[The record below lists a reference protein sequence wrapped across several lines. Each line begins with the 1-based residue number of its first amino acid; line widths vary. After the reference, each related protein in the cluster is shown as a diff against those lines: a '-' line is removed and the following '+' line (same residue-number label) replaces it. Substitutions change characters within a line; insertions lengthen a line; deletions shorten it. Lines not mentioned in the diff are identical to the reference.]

1 MAKEVKRTI
10 IQSIKEGQYKHNKFL
25 YFVQN
30 LVIYFCAKFLQTNS
44 PLTRWNKLSNEE
56 KHMVLKRV
64 KYYNKLDKITIIPEQ
79 ERIFLKDFKRPKKK
93 KRSKSKRKGGSVT
106 TYFFDTFRVTKYF
119 SKNLYIALR
128 FGDVT
133 EVPHVPALVKS
144 RPIHGSNHNAIVL
157 KLNKIRHFLFIKD
170 PVPFEQKE
178 NILIGRSVV
187 ALEKRKRFFEMYFDH
202 PLCNIGNTGI
212 NTGAPAQWGKDRL
225 TILEHLKYKFILC
238 IEGVDV
244 ATNLKWVMSSNSLA
258 VMPNPE
264 FETWFMEGTLIPNYH
279 YIQIKRDYSD
289 LEERLQYYINH
300 PEEAKAIIKHAHEYI
315 EQFKNKKLEKL
326 IGVMVMERYFEKTGQ
341 LDYCT
346 EYE

>member
-1 MAKEVKRTI
+1 MAKEVKRTL

-30 LVIYFCAKFLQTNS
+30 LSIYFCARFLQTKS
-44 PLTRWNKLSNEE
+44 PLIRWNTLSNEE
-56 KHMVLKRV
+56 KQVVLKRV
-64 KYYNKLDKITIIPEQ
+64 RYYNKLNKITPIPEQ

-93 KRSKSKRKGGSVT
+93 RKPKRRGGSVT
-106 TYFFDTFRVTKYF
+106 TYFFDTFRIIKYF
-119 SKNLYIALR
+119 SRDLYIALR

-133 EVPHVPALVKS
+133 EVPPIPALVKS
-144 RPIHGSNHNAIVL
+144 RPIHGNNHNAILL
-157 KLNKIRHFLFIKD
+157 KLNQIRHFLFIKD
-170 PVPFEQKE
+170 PIPFEQKE

-187 ALEKRKRFFEMYFDH
+187 ALEKRKRFFEMYFDN
-202 PLCNIGNTGI
+202 PLCNIGNTGV
-212 NTGAPAQWGKDRL
+212 NTGMPTQWKKERL

-279 YIQIKRDYSD
+279 YIQIKEDYSD
-289 LEERLQYYINH
+289 LEEKIQYYIDH
-300 PEEAKAIIKHAHEYI
+300 PEEAKDIIQHAHEYV

-326 IGVMVMERYFEKTGQ
+326 IGVMVMEQYFQKTGQ

-346 EYE
+346 KYE